1 MRRCPNY
8 IAAFAVTLIA
18 LFGAAQADVNLRSDH
33 VQVHQS
39 WARAL
44 PNVAPNGAAYLT
56 VKNVGSSDV
65 RIVGAFSPMAKRA
78 ELHIHS
84 MENGFAKMRRADE
97 SVVVP
102 AHGIV
107 KFAPGGLHL
116 MLMELQQPLTAGNT
130 FPVTLRFD
138 DGGSKTLIVQ
148 VLSGQDAMTMGEVN
162 HAQGH
167 GSAKHGEQGAS
178 AHAPHR

>member
-1 MRRCPNY
+1 MRRCLNP
-8 IAAFAVTLIA
+8 IVVCAAA
-18 LFGAAQADVNLRSDH
+18 LLALLGAISADAGLPSDH

-44 PNVAPNGAAYLT
+44 PKVAPNGAAYLT

-97 SVVVP
+97 GVVVP

-116 MLMELQQPLTAGNT
+116 MLMELQEPLTAGNT

-162 HAQGH
+162 HAHGH
-167 GSAKHGEQGAS
+167 GSAKHGEHGTSAGAT
-178 AHAPHR
+178 HR